1 MALRPADRV
10 ALALHQLQELLP
22 GDGVLHGLI
31 DLHGEP
37 HLPAL
42 SSGGN
47 FVLRLGGTGDRLLTL
62 WLTDGQAVMDAERVR
77 DLAELRQVRL
87 SKWSFLPLWK
97 LTELTMKWEWMC
109 ARSVWVA
116 TTTS

>member
-1 MALRPADRV
+1 MQSVSETWRSCVKSA
-10 ALALHQLQELLP
+10 
-22 GDGVLHGLI
+22 
-31 DLHGEP
+31 
-37 HLPAL
+37 
-42 SSGGN
+42 
-47 FVLRLGGTGDRLLTL
+47 F
-62 WLTDGQAVMDAERVR
+62 
-77 DLAELRQVRL
+77 